1 MTHTVDH
8 ARDHDFTVAGKQA
21 ACGWALHLIA
31 TEKHR
36 ITGEPL
42 TRLSWTIRD
51 DEPRLF
57 GMAFADTDEQRA
69 AIVADWATHLGAATS
84 VVKPRRGE
92 GRIEFDVIA
101 HGVDVHIQARL
112 SAAIKEAAA

>member
-1 MTHTVDH
+1 VTAIVDH

-36 ITGEPL
+36 ITGKPL
-42 TRLSWTIRD
+42 PRLSWTIRD
-51 DEPRLF
+51 DSPRLF
-57 GMAFADTDEQRA
+57 GMAFANTDEQRA
-69 AIVADWATHLGAATS
+69 QIVTDWANHLNAVITIAT
-84 VVKPRRGE
+84 PLEGE
-92 GRIEFDVIA
+92 RRIEFDVIA

-112 SAAIKEAAA
+112 SAAKKEAAA